1 MAFKMVVGIMKDPD
15 SKKIYKPGDT
25 LADSFV
31 KKYEKAI
38 EAGVKAG
45 SIVEKKAA
53 KAVKVEK

>member
-1 MAFKMVVGIMKDPD
+1 MFKMQVGVLKDPD
-15 SKKIYKPGDT
+15 SKKVYKPGDT
-25 LADSFV
+25 LPDNFV

-45 SIVEKKAA
+45 SIVERKSA